1 MKKSKTEIAMICD
14 AIQDLL
20 VRQHNTDI
28 LIDNLNSRMHQAED
42 FVVQELR
49 ESNADMY
56 NRIEDLERRLKTVV
70 DRRIEAVVRA
80 DKQEEIICRL
90 LTDMSTLATDYMDL
104 RTIVD
109 SHTNLHAMDNDLFKA
124 QSNTI
129 EDLRATVASLVADK
143 DALISHNRCRS
154 QRENELQAQVDELQ
168 AQVDDQFEALERLLT
183 GMENVAKVLTNLDG
197 WMDSVVVVLSALRK
211 ST

>member
-1 MKKSKTEIAMICD
+1 MKKTKTEIALIWD
-14 AIQDLL
+14 AIHDIL
-20 VRQHNTDI
+20 VREHSTNTKLD
-28 LIDNLNSRMHQAED
+28 SQ
-42 FVVQELR
+42 
-49 ESNADMY
+49 
-56 NRIEDLERRLKTVV
+56 IEDLNDEVSNLIKSDAVKDDQIDDHERRIKTVD

-90 LTDMSTLATDYMDL
+90 LTDMSTLATDYMNL
-104 RTIVD
+104 RIKLGDMAT
-109 SHTNLHAMDNDLFKA
+109 
-124 QSNTI
+124 
-129 EDLRATVASLVADK
+129 TVASLVADK

-168 AQVDDQFEALERLLT
+168 TKVNDQAEAFEHLSTE
-183 GMENVAKVLTNLDG
+183 MESVAKALTNLDG

>member
-42 FVVQELR
+42 VVVQELR

-80 DKQEEIICRL
+80 DKQEEIVGRL

-104 RTIVD
+104 RTLVD
-109 SHTNLHAMDNDLFKA
+109 SHTNLHATDTDLFKA

-143 DALISHNRCRS
+143 DALISHNKCLS
-154 QRENELQAQVDELQ
+154 KRENELQAQVDELQ
-168 AQVDDQFEALERLLT
+168 AQVDDQFEAIGHLST
-183 GMENVAKVLTNLDG
+183 GMENVAKSLTNLDG
-197 WMDSVVVVLSALRK
+197 WMDSVEVVLSALRK